1 VRFSTALPSYYFG
14 PEPRPPS
21 DRRGATPPP
30 RALAS
35 ILTPADVLLD
45 VDAPTKRRALR
56 EIARFV
62 AGRHGLIEA
71 DVHASLVEREEIGST
86 GLGFGIAIP
95 HARVTG
101 LSLPVAGFLRTKAPI
116 EFGAP
121 DDKPVSEMLV
131 LLVPL
136 QATDEHL
143 HLLAEVAEM
152 VSDRKLRESL
162 RTRVDAAAVH
172 ALLAGIEA
180 P

>member
-1 VRFSTALPSYYFG
+1 MRYSTALPGYYFG
-14 PEPRPPS
+14 PEPRLPS
-21 DRRGATPPP
+21 DRPGATPR

-35 ILTPADVLLD
+35 ILTSSDVLLD
-45 VDAPTKRRALR
+45 VDAPTKGRALH

-62 AGRHGLIEA
+62 AGRHGLIE
-71 DVHASLVEREEIGST
+71 VNVYTSLVERERIGST

-95 HARVTG
+95 HARVQG
-101 LSLPVAGFLRTKAPI
+101 LLLPVAAFVRTKTPI

-131 LLVPL
+131 LLVPP

-143 HLLAEVAEM
+143 QLLAEIAEM
-152 VSDRKLRESL
+152 FSDRKLRDSL
-162 RTRVDAAAVH
+162 HTRVDAAAVH
-172 ALLAGIEA
+172 ALLAAGEA

>member
-131 LLVPL
+131 LLVPP
-136 QATDEHL
+136 QAADEHL
-143 HLLAEVAEM
+143 QLLAEVAEM
-152 VSDRKLRESL
+152 FSDRKLRESL

>member
-1 VRFSTALPSYYFG
+1 MRFSTALPSYYFG
-14 PEPRPPS
+14 PETRLPS
-21 DRRGATPPP
+21 DRQGATGPR

-35 ILTPADVLLD
+35 ILTPSDVLLD
-45 VDAPTKRRALR
+45 VDATTKRRALQ
-56 EIARFV
+56 EIARFI

-71 DVHASLVEREEIGST
+71 NIHASLVEREKIGST

-101 LSLPVAGFLRTKAPI
+101 LAYPIAAFMRTKAPI

-121 DDKPVSEMLV
+121 DDKLVSEMLV
-131 LLVPL
+131 LLVPP
-136 QATDEHL
+136 QAADEHL

-152 VSDRKLRESL
+152 FSDRKLRESL
-162 RTRVDAAAVH
+162 RTRVDPAAVH
-172 ALLAGIEA
+172 ALLAGGEA